1 MLKTDY
7 ECKSLKPIH
16 AIFKVLIMD
25 FNFQACLTV
34 HILISYTHFITRLLA
49 SCICKVFC
57 FNQSG
62 IQKLE
67 LLSYFNQIVTSPY
80 MMEDIA
86 ATHLYLAAPQYYH
99 ISNTEYIIEFLDGK
113 MQCIIPVKKKC
124 TMLQKCNTKGGT
136 CLGQFAF
143 TTQTDMENQ
152 IREFSYGLKN
162 CLNLTKV
169 KKKSEF
175 DIINFN
181 QYLQSLNEL
190 TFDQIRV
197 SMSFR
202 NTRSNTQKDQVSS
215 TFWFRS

>member
-1 MLKTDY
+1 MLKTEYD
-7 ECKSLKPIH
+7 
-16 AIFKVLIMD
+16 F
-25 FNFQACLTV
+25 FNFQACLT
-34 HILISYTHFITRLLA
+34 YTHFITRLLA

-190 TFDQIRV
+190 TFYQILV

-202 NTRSNTQKDQVSS
+202 NSSSNTQEGQVSS
-215 TFWFRS
+215 TF